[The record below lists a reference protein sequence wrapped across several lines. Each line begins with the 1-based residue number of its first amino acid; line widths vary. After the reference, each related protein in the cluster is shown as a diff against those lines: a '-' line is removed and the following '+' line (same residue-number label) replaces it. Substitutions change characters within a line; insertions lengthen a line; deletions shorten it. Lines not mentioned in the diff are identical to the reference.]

1 MLSEK
6 IINDIEENGLR
17 TALKNLKKQG
27 KSVIRD
33 ISEAH
38 DKEDVVIIKYT
49 PLCRDIARYIV
60 KDVIIDENS
69 KEADD
74 SQGYSWDALCT
85 YKDKTYCYHDSIYSG
100 VVYDDFQ
107 DEELVAAYNIVEY
120 EFEAVE
126 EMYNKMI
133 DKLRRDFAEYLQG
146 LVMCDYIERYEQ
158 YDALDDFD
166 EWVHTAKV
174 GDTYTYDE
182 QSYTVTDFNEY
193 EED

>member
-6 IINDIEENGLR
+6 IITDIEEYGLR

-27 KSVIRD
+27 ESIIKD
-33 ISEAH
+33 ISENH
-38 DKEDVVIIKYT
+38 DTEDIVIVKYT

-60 KDVIIDENS
+60 KDVIIDESS
-69 KEADD
+69 KEPDD
-74 SQGYSWDALCT
+74 SQGYSWDALCK
-85 YKDKTYCYHDSIYSG
+85 YKNKTYCYHDSIYSG

-107 DEELVAAYNIVEY
+107 DEELVAAYDIVEY

-126 EMYNKMI
+126 HMYNKMI
-133 DKLRRDFAEYLQG
+133 DKLRKAFSEHLQS
-146 LVMCDYIERYEQ
+146 LVMCDNIECYEQ

-166 EWVHTAKV
+166 DWVRTAKV